1 MGLYESIRLEVGPE
15 VVHLVQVRREP
26 GMADPPRVGAGY
38 GQAAGQEPGTTRRAA
53 GRGPEVRS
61 RGGSEGERQTRE
73 RGERD
78 QGSQASR
85 GSRRRRQP
93 WPRLGRRV
101 QLRKCDLSW
110 MARWQRP
117 AQRGWW

>member
-73 RGERD
+73 RGERE
-78 QGSQASR
+78 R
-85 GSRRRRQP
+85 
-93 WPRLGRRV
+93 PRLSGR
-101 QLRKCDLSW
+101 
-110 MARWQRP
+110 
-117 AQRGWW
+117 